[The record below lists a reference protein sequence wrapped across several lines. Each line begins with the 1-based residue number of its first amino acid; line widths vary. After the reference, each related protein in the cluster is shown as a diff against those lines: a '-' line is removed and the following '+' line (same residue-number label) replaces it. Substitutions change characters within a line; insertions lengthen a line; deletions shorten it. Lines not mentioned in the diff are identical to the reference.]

1 MPEDEKPKEEEKE
14 KSDESKDEKYEE
26 DMKKDKSSSVL
37 DTLSKIESIVTK
49 FDTSKLEKAIGEIGD
64 RVKALETL
72 KTVTEKAMEEPTD
85 LPLKPQVQSSED
97 IGAKVKVPDTY
108 QSNSQQASIGDSDP
122 QNEKPS
128 DKGGLTMQEKTQ
140 EPAIEKPTPV
150 AKSIEIEKSNTQ
162 DSYRPP
168 TFETAHEILKSRGDA
183 FNGNPVLKAC
193 RETPYSELGQVVG
206 RGIMKGKYGAPL
218 DGEVARW

>member
-128 DKGGLTMQEKTQ
+128 DKGGLSMQEKTV
-140 EPAIEKPTPV
+140 EKPTPI
-150 AKSIEIEKSNTQ
+150 AKSIEIEKTAV
-162 DSYRPP
+162 DSYRPA
-168 TFETAHEILKSRGDA
+168 TFETASEILKSRGDS
-183 FNGNPVLKAC
+183 FNENPVLKAC

-206 RGIMKGKYGAPL
+206 RGIMKGHFGAPL

>member
-14 KSDESKDEKYEE
+14 KSEDESKDDKKEE
-26 DMKKDKSSSVL
+26 ESKDKSSSVL
-37 DTLSKIESIVTK
+37 DTLSKIEGIVTK

-72 KTVTEKAMEEPTD
+72 KTVTDKAMEEPTD
-85 LPLKPQVQSSED
+85 LPLKPQVQASED

-122 QNEKPS
+122 QNEKTP
-128 DKGGLTMQEKTQ
+128 DKGGLAMQEK
-140 EPAIEKPTPV
+140 AVEKPTEI
-150 AKSIEIEKSNTQ
+150 AKSIEVDKSNTQ

-168 TFETAHEILKSRGDA
+168 TFETAAEILKSRGEGGDVNA
-183 FNGNPVLKAC
+183 VLKAC
-193 RETPYSELGQVVG
+193 RETPYEELGHTVG
-206 RGIMKGKYGAPL
+206 RGIMKGKFGAPTN
-218 DGEVARW
+218 DEVARW

>member
-1 MPEDEKPKEEEKE
+1 MPEDEKKPEEEKE
-14 KSDESKDEKYEE
+14 KSDESKDDKKEE
-26 DMKKDKSSSVL
+26 ESKDKSSSVL
-37 DTLSKIESIVTK
+37 DTLSKIENIVTK

-85 LPLKPQVQSSED
+85 LPLKPQVQAAED
-97 IGAKVKVPDTY
+97 IGAKTKVPDTY

-128 DKGGLTMQEKTQ
+128 DKGGLSMQEKTQ
-140 EPAIEKPTPV
+140 EPAVEQPTSV
-150 AKSIEIEKSNTQ
+150 AKSIEVDKSITQ

-183 FNGNPVLKAC
+183 FNSNPVLKAC
-193 RETPYSELGQVVG
+193 RETPYEELGQVVG
-206 RGIMKGKYGAPL
+206 RGIMKGNYGAPL

>member
-1 MPEDEKPKEEEKE
+1 MPEEEKPKEEEKE
-14 KSDESKDEKYEE
+14 KSDESKDEKEE
-26 DMKKDKSSSVL
+26 ESKDKSSSVL

-49 FDTSKLEKAIGEIGD
+49 FDTSKLEKAIGDIGD

-72 KTVTEKAMEEPTD
+72 KTVENKAMEEPTD
-85 LPLKPQVQSSED
+85 LPLKPKGQEGGDDV
-97 IGAKVKVPDTY
+97 GAKTKVPDTY

-128 DKGGLTMQEKTQ
+128 DKGGLSMQEKTV
-140 EPAIEKPTPV
+140 EKPTPI
-150 AKSIEIEKSNTQ
+150 AKSIEIEKTAV
-162 DSYRPP
+162 DSYRPA
-168 TFETAHEILKSRGDA
+168 TFETASEILKSRGDS
-183 FNGNPVLKAC
+183 FNENPVLKAC

-206 RGIMKGKYGAPL
+206 RGIMKGHFGAPL

>member
-14 KSDESKDEKYEE
+14 KSEDESKDEKE
-26 DMKKDKSSSVL
+26 DKEKSSSVL

-49 FDTSKLEKAIGEIGD
+49 FDTSKLEKAIGDIGD

-72 KTVTEKAMEEPTD
+72 KTVADKAMEKPTD
-85 LPLKPQVQSSED
+85 LPLKPQVQASED

-122 QNEKPS
+122 QNENKP
-128 DKGGLTMQEKTQ
+128 DKGGLSMQEK
-140 EPAIEKPTPV
+140 AIEKPTPV
-150 AKSIEIEKSNTQ
+150 AKSIDVDKSSTN

-168 TFETAHEILKSRGDA
+168 TFETAAEILKSRGEGGDINA
-183 FNGNPVLKAC
+183 VLKAC
-193 RETPYSELGQVVG
+193 RETPYEELGHVVG
-206 RGIMKGKYGAPL
+206 RGIMKGRFGAPT